1 MLASRVGLKRL
12 TIIIMVLNAITIG
25 IFGQITADLHTLT
38 WVAIAVGFFGN
49 AAISGMYSIVAYAF
63 PTHVR
68 ATGTGFVIGIGR
80 GGAVLSPWLAGTLL
94 TVAGSTAVHVEK
106 LPWVA
111 IVMGMGSLLSA
122 IVLLFLNLQVDRPVA
137 GQKTR
142 KAA

>member
-25 IFGQITADLHTLT
+25 IFGQITADLNTLT

-122 IVLLFLNLQVDRPVA
+122 IVLLMLNLQVDRPVA
-137 GQKTR
+137 GQKSR